1 VKRRAFIVAV
11 AGCGTLGLAARAQ
24 QPKRVGVVLQ
34 GGAHFAGLAGVR
46 DALKVAQ
53 LPNVSVLVR
62 EGKGDLRLIEIA
74 AKELEATGVDVIV
87 AMAVSV
93 AVAAQRSTSHVPIVF
108 LTGSDPVD
116 FGLVDSIARP
126 GGRVTGVHSWFSD
139 VTSKRLAL
147 LQELLP
153 NIRRVLSF
161 YSSDNVT
168 GTKAVQVASE
178 AAPALGLDYVARGC
192 RSPEEVQAR
201 IATLADEQAD
211 AYFFLPDSL
220 ILAHDQLLLD
230 AASALRLPVMSHELD
245 IVSRGALAGYGVNYR
260 ELGRQAGDY
269 VVRILMGTAPRDLP
283 VQSVTKVALSIN
295 LKTASAL
302 GLTIPPTLLARADE
316 VIE

>member
-1 VKRRAFIVAV
+1 MKRRAFIAAI
-11 AGCGTLGLAARAQ
+11 AGCGSLGLAALAQRA
-24 QPKRVGVVLQ
+24 KRVGVVLQ

-46 DALKVAQ
+46 DALKAAQ
-53 LPNVSVLVR
+53 LPNVSVLVH
-62 EGKGDLRLIEIA
+62 EGKGDLRVIETA

-93 AVAAQRSTSHVPIVF
+93 AVTVQRSTSHVPIVF
-108 LTGSDPVD
+108 LSDSDPVA

-126 GGRVTGVHSWFSD
+126 GGRITGVQFLFSD

-153 NIRRVLSF
+153 GIRRVLSF
-161 YSSDNVT
+161 YSPDNVT
-168 GTKAVQVASE
+168 GTKAVQVASD

-192 RSPEEVQAR
+192 RSPEEAQAR

-245 IVSRGALAGYGVNYR
+245 IVSRGALAGYGVNYQ

-269 VVRILMGTAPRDLP
+269 VVRILMGTPPRDLP
-283 VQSVTKVALSIN
+283 VQSVTKVALSVN
-295 LKTASAL
+295 LKTAKAL
-302 GLTIPPTLLARADE
+302 GIAIPPSLLARADE